1 MCRSNAVQKNQK
13 HARFAFYKTAT
24 LMQKPSPVTAKPA
37 TSLRVAATKSSQP
50 TQSTAEFSLWL
61 VIGLL
66 LAILIGVFIV
76 TVVRYIAFTKE
87 VHDSDDEENES
98 LVSRYD
104 ELSLC

>member
-1 MCRSNAVQKNQK
+1 MYRSSAVQKNQK

-66 LAILIGVFIV
+66 LAILIGVFIA
-76 TVVRYIAFTKE
+76 TVVRHIAFTKE
-87 VHDSDDEENES
+87 VHDSDDEENEY